1 MAPEPRMYG
10 LGSGAIKWKLLK
22 NRFYVF
28 HVQAHVKSNPIQR
41 SCQMMPF
48 NSMITVRLSYLC
60 IIQVSP
66 FMNLIENSIQKIVAL
81 CKKYKVNKLFMFGS
95 MLTDRFN
102 DDSDVDCMI
111 DLTLPIMPLRD

>member
-1 MAPEPRMYG
+1 
-10 LGSGAIKWKLLK
+10 
-22 NRFYVF
+22 
-28 HVQAHVKSNPIQR
+28 
-41 SCQMMPF
+41 
-48 NSMITVRLSYLC
+48 
-60 IIQVSP
+60 
-66 FMNLIENSIQKIVAL
+66 MNLIENSIQKIVAL